1 MDNSSIKHF
10 LLKFDVTGINSQTVT
25 NAKLCLYNTD
35 GANAGGDFHPVSDDS
50 WQEETVTWNNAPTA
64 DTQVLASLGSVSA
77 NTWYEVNLTSHITG
91 DGTYSLRISD
101 SQGGADY
108 SSKASYNYGGGC
120 YGNLYSSGNL

>member
-1 MDNSSIKHF
+1 M
-10 LLKFDVTGINSQTVT
+10 TGINSQTVT